1 VEVLHYFYYLC
12 ALQNRVMKVS
22 TTIIYFIIF
31 TVAIAIPAVALQQ
44 TGYGSLIDGSF
55 WSLFTFMSAL
65 TLLVLMAMVIV
76 YHKNPDYF
84 AQAFLGATTVKILA
98 CFIFIFIFLR
108 NNKINKSVFPVDFL
122 YIYLLNTAFEVYVL
136 LRNLRHKNSR

>member
-1 VEVLHYFYYLC
+1 
-12 ALQNRVMKVS
+12 MKVS
-22 TTIIYFIIF
+22 ATIIYFIIF
-31 TVAIAIPAVALQQ
+31 TVAIAIPPVVLQQ
-44 TGYGSLIDGSF
+44 TGNGSLIDGSF
-55 WSLFTFMSAL
+55 WSLFAFMSIL

-136 LRNLRHKNSR
+136 LRNLRHKNSG

>member
-1 VEVLHYFYYLC
+1 
-12 ALQNRVMKVS
+12 MKVS

-31 TVAIAIPAVALQQ
+31 TAAIAIPALALQQ
-44 TGYGSLIDGSF
+44 TGNGSVIDGSF
-55 WSLFTFMSAL
+55 WSLFAFMSIL
-65 TLLVLMAMVIV
+65 TLLVLMAMVVV

-108 NNKINKSVFPVDFL
+108 NNKINKSIFPVDFL

-136 LRNLRHKNSR
+136 LRNLRHKNLR